1 MSDNDCVGILCWNVC
16 DFLDPRIF
24 LDTVHVDVESSPI
37 KSYVINEKK
46 NIKHKGLTIG
56 VKKKGRGRVLLKNF
70 VYNS

>member
-46 NIKHKGLTIG
+46 TSNI
-56 VKKKGRGRVLLKNF
+56 RD
-70 VYNS
+70 